1 MGREEEGT
9 KLSCRQL
16 CEHTY
21 PVLLHPPPYGEAR
34 KEGRRK
40 NGVCSEHDDFSA
52 YVHGACIEGEKRRGG
67 GGKEKGG
74 EG

>member
-21 PVLLHPPPYGEAR
+21 PALLHPPPYGEAR

-40 NGVCSEHDDFSA
+40 NGVCSEHDDYSA
-52 YVHGACIEGEKRRGG
+52 YTRSLYRGGKRRGG